1 MATDIRDTDPADPRA
16 LAAMRAYFAELDA
29 VFPGGFD
36 PAPLTGAS
44 LADMRPPHGAFL
56 LACDGAQTFAC
67 VGLRREDG
75 TTGEVK
81 RLWVS
86 PAARGQGLAPRMMA
100 ALTDRARKRGMTRLI
115 LDTSAHLPG
124 AVALYHRLGWTEIA
138 RYNDNPYAHHFFEMR
153 L

>member
-1 MATDIRDTDPADPRA
+1 MTVEIHDTDPADPLA
-16 LAAMRAYFAELDA
+16 LASMRAYFAELNG

-36 PAPLTGAS
+36 PGPLTETS
-44 LADMRPPHGAFL
+44 LADMRAPHGAFL
-56 LACDGAQTFAC
+56 LALDGDRVLGC

-86 PAARGQGLAPRMMA
+86 PATRGRGLAPMLMA
-100 ALTDRARKRGMTRLI
+100 AVTDRARQMAMTRLI

-124 AVALYHRLGWTEIA
+124 AVALYRRLGWREIA
-138 RYNDNPYAHHFFEMR
+138 RYNDNPYAHHFFEMH